1 MSSTFTNR
9 ARTLSSVDEEGPD
22 ASISMVT
29 TPPFRG
35 EPVYQRVCDEDGR
48 CANLTISSSR
58 KTFFERYGVAV
69 IALILFVILVIT
81 LVLNGV
87 IYSRV
92 IQ

>member
-9 ARTLSSVDEEGPD
+9 ARTLPSVDEEGPD

-35 EPVYQRVCDEDGR
+35 EPFYQIVCDEGGR
-48 CANLTISSSR
+48 CANITVSSSR
-58 KTFFERYGVAV
+58 KTFFERYGVAATV
-69 IALILFVILVIT
+69 SILFVILVIT